1 VKLCT
6 WPASGRKE
14 KKTVMQS
21 INTVESFHI
30 FRRAENGSTW
40 GSTRKHVKKQFVK
53 SKIIMLGVANSFEE
67 TTGTQL
73 RQKLSISA
81 F

>member
-1 VKLCT
+1 MEMTIKPFGEIMYGT

-40 GSTRKHVKKQFVK
+40 DSKKKTR
-53 SKIIMLGVANSFEE
+53 
-67 TTGTQL
+67 
-73 RQKLSISA
+73 
-81 F
+81 